1 LQNRQL
7 YLTIKLDFE
16 ITPQTE
22 KELIFDNEEE
32 VDIINNN
39 KTKERLKKRIQT
51 YYRTQRRLRCKRKA

>member
-7 YLTIKLDFE
+7 YLRIKLDFE

-39 KTKERLKKRIQT
+39 KIKERLKKRI
-51 YYRTQRRLRCKRKA
+51 RTDLL